1 MTASTNAWSQMT
13 AMATANAAAALGR
26 LPAAISTGTASASQL
41 GAVMQSVGGQ
51 VQNQFSVMGS
61 SGQSFASRLGGAF
74 SSISSGVSTVT
85 GHIGSMVSSVGSGF
99 VSMGRSV
106 IGAVEGFG
114 RFMFFARY
122 SADAAM
128 GFVQALLGQNAAMEQ
143 SRAAF
148 IGLLGSGQAAD
159 AMLRRLQSFAATTP
173 FEFPELVQDTQELIG
188 MGFASRDVIPVL
200 QAVGDAAA
208 GVGRGKEAVDRVTL
222 ALGQMQARGKVTGQ
236 DMLQLTE
243 AGIPAWRILAQS
255 MGLTVAQVQKLS
267 EEGKLGADS
276 VTLLWQGMERTFS
289 GQMARQAQTFNG
301 LLSTLHDNA
310 IMALMAFAGPI
321 FNMAK
326 SGLQQLTTQVGS
338 PAFSNFARVLGQE
351 VGGALSSVIAWIRQ
365 AVSWFGQFAPQV
377 AQVGTAFNNLAVALA
392 PTAAR
397 MQQAGTAGN
406 LLAGALGALR
416 LIIVG
421 ILGGITLLVSG
432 IASVIQW
439 FNAGSPAVQRL
450 YTMFQQ
456 LGAVITGAFIPAWH
470 SMQQSFAD
478 AMTALRPIMPQL
490 LLFAQILGGVVVA
503 SIIIVIAVIGGL
515 IVAFAGVLAGVV
527 RIVSGII
534 QIISGFV
541 QVCTGFVN
549 LMADLFTGRF
559 DRLGADLDQI
569 MQGILAMFV
578 GALNAIAG
586 VFQVVWAVIIG
597 FAQGFVSTLI
607 ALFTGLWQTLVG
619 GSIIPDMCNG
629 IVAAFT
635 GMIASVLSLV
645 SGFIAAAIS
654 LFVSLGANATM
665 AVLNAANQI
674 IGAFNNM
681 RSQAIGTVQSLVSGV
696 AGALGQLAGI
706 AANAGAAMISALVG
720 QINAG
725 VGWVSSAI
733 NNVVA
738 AIGNVLPHSPAKE
751 GPLRYLNEFGPAITG
766 GLAAGIIRGL
776 PAVQTA
782 VNMMVQ
788 PIPTVVTGRVNA
800 SAMSVITAQR
810 AGGGSSSGVSDRQPI
825 VIQFGPQEYRAF
837 VENLGHDIGGKII
850 LQRGGLR

>member
-1 MTASTNAWSQMT
+1 MSGISQMG
-13 AMATANAAAALGR
+13 AGLSNFAAHVQSQVGAIGNNFRFGVALQNASNFGGNL
-26 LPAAISTGTASASQL
+26 LST
-41 GAVMQSVGGQ
+41 VGGKL
-51 VQNQFSVMGS
+51 GELAS
-61 SGQSFASRLGGAF
+61 S
-74 SSISSGVSTVT
+74 VT
-85 GHIGSMVSSVGSGF
+85 GHIGNIVSTVGRGFASVGS
-99 VSMGRSV
+99 SV
-106 IGAVEGFG
+106 IGAIEGFG
-114 RFMFFARY
+114 RFVFFAKY
-122 SADAAM
+122 AAEAAM
-128 GFVQALLGQNAAMEQ
+128 GFGQALLGQNAAMEQ
-143 SRAAF
+143 ARVAF
-148 IGLLGSGQAAD
+148 TGLLGSGQAAD
-159 AMLRRLQSFAATTP
+159 AMLRRLQAFAAATP
-173 FEFPELVQDTQELIG
+173 FEFPELIKDTQELLG
-188 MGFASRDVIPVL
+188 MGFAARDVIPVL
-200 QAVGDAAA
+200 TAVGDAAA
-208 GVGRGKEAVDRVTL
+208 GVGRGQEGVDRITL

-255 MGLTVAQVQKLS
+255 MGLSVAQVQKLS
-267 EEGKLGADS
+267 EEGKLGGDS
-276 VTLLWQGMERTFS
+276 VTKLWQGMERFY
-289 GQMARQAQTFNG
+289 GPQMANQAKTFNG

-310 IMALMAFAGPI
+310 VMALMTFSGPL
-321 FNMAK
+321 FTMAK
-326 SGLQQLTTQVGS
+326 GALSQLTALASS
-338 PAFSNFARVLGQE
+338 PAFSQFAKTLGQD
-351 VGGALSSVIAWIRQ
+351 VAQGIAAIVNWVKQ

-421 ILGGITLLVSG
+421 ILGGVALLVNG

-456 LGAVITGAFIPAWH
+456 LGNMIANAFIPVWKELQASWGEIV
-470 SMQQSFAD
+470 A
-478 AMTALRPIMPQL
+478 AIRPIMPQL
-490 LLFAQILGGVVVA
+490 QMLGTALGVTLVA
-503 SIIIVIAVIGGL
+503 AIMIVIAVIGGL
-515 IVAFAGVLAGVV
+515 LVALGGVLVGIV
-527 RIVSGII
+527 RIVTGII
-534 QIISGFV
+534 VVISGMVQTVTGIINLFADLFSGRFDKLAGDLERIMMGIASMFGGVMLIISG
-541 QVCTGFVN
+541 
-549 LMADLFTGRF
+549 
-559 DRLGADLDQI
+559 I
-569 MQGILAMFV
+569 
-578 GALNAIAG
+578 
-586 VFQVVWAVIIG
+586 FQVGWSVIIG
-597 FAQGFVSTLI
+597 FATGFVDTLI
-607 ALFTGLWQTLVG
+607 ALFNGLYQTLVG
-619 GSIIPDMCNG
+619 GSIIPDMCNA
-629 IVAAFT
+629 IVSAFT

-645 SGFIAAAIS
+645 SGFISSAIS

-665 AVLNAANQI
+665 AVINAANQI

-788 PIPTVVTGRVNA
+788 PIPTAVTGRVNA
-800 SAMSVITAQR
+800 SATSVITAQR
-810 AGGGSSSGVSDRQPI
+810 AGGGSTSTERRPI
-825 VIQFGPQEYRAF
+825 TIQVGNREFHAF
-837 VENLGHDIGGKII
+837 VDYLGNEIGSKII